1 MQKPKQY
8 AKLHKNPDNI
18 DLLTE
23 LEGAMDS
30 IADAMKCL
38 AGYEDFADWFDALGE
53 IWDEMKPNYDEYEA
67 IDTAEYGQEIAALT
81 RDYYRSVM

>member
-8 AKLHKNPDNI
+8 AKLHKSADNI

-23 LEGAMDS
+23 LESAMDS
-30 IADAMKCL
+30 IADAMKAL